1 MASDWYALLK
11 SEKPWFT
18 PNAFVEDFEVEEKQL
33 FVFKWDNQPIWKVVE
48 HLESQS
54 QGIAG
59 WE

>member
-1 MASDWYALLK
+1 MIY
-11 SEKPWFT
+11 T
-18 PNAFVEDFEVEEKQL
+18 NVFVEYLEVEEKQL